1 MKAKL
6 ILSTMIIVLAG
17 LIVSAQGDN
26 RALINQLLVYQG
38 ETQYGTAHVERWT
51 RALAALGHGTHANPL
66 TLADAQQLA
75 SEFSRRRWQPVVD
88 ALQALEQTPETEQDP
103 PPSSNGGNPWDTQY
117 GPSWVDGTNCFWW
130 VDSETVRVRE
140 FSNFNAWIEVTE
152 NGGTPPAWNSAHGYY
167 VASSRAPLPQV
178 FEFQIGSDDTY
189 RVTRFLSGGNAGS
202 IMEHLNAHGGSS
214 SIYPSDTAACAVAS
228 RFFTPQG
235 NFR

>member
-6 ILSTMIIVLAG
+6 ILSTLIFVLAG

-26 RALINQLLVYQG
+26 TALINQLLIYQA
-38 ETQYGTAHVERWT
+38 ETQHGTAHVERWT
-51 RALAALGHGTHANPL
+51 RALAALGSGSHTDPMTA
-66 TLADAQQLA
+66 AEAQTYVD
-75 SEFSRRRWQPVVD
+75 RGWNRWIPVRD
-88 ALQALEQTPETEQDP
+88 ALQPPETEQDP

-152 NGGTPPAWNSAHGYY
+152 NGGTAPAWNSAHGYY

>member
-1 MKAKL
+1 MKARL
-6 ILSTMIIVLAG
+6 IFTIAIFVLALALVG
-17 LIVSAQGDN
+17 AQGDN
-26 RALINQLLVYQG
+26 QALINQLIVYQG
-38 ETQYGTAHVERWT
+38 ETHHGDAHVERWT
-51 RALAALGHGTHANPL
+51 RALAALGHGSHNNPMTLSEAQEMANRY
-66 TLADAQQLA
+66 
-75 SEFSRRRWQPVVD
+75 SRGRWQPVVD
-88 ALQALEQTPETEQDP
+88 ALQALQPPETEQDP
-103 PPSSNGGNPWDTQY
+103 PPSTNGDNPWDTDY

-140 FSNFNAWIEVTE
+140 FSTFNDWIEVTE
-152 NGGTPPAWNSAHGYY
+152 NGATAPAWNSAYGYY
-167 VASSRAPLPQV
+167 VASSRAPMPQV
-178 FEFQIGSDDTY
+178 FEFQIGSDDSY